1 MRPRLTI
8 LSDAM
13 VQQII
18 TEAIELLQDP
28 GVRVHN
34 EDALTLLAAA
44 GATIDHEKRVARIPE
59 KVVRAALET
68 APREFRLYDLNG
80 HPAVHYG
87 GDSVQFD
94 PGSAALAILDS
105 RRSMRRAPQ

>member
-1 MRPRLTI
+1 MRPRPH
-8 LSDAM
+8 DPQRAM

-59 KVVRAALET
+59 KVVRAALDG
-68 APREFRLYDLNG
+68 AARIPSLRSQG

-105 RRSMRRAPQ
+105 RTRTSGLP